1 MRFNHSNKHIRD
13 AIRYAEGKNWR
24 VTKAGPR
31 AHIWGK
37 LWCPHRARDG
47 CRTQVLSTPKNPE
60 LHARDIRRYIDRC
73 PHTGNNMTINNGETD
88 YESA

>member
-47 CRTQVLSTPKNPE
+47 CRTQVLSTPKTLNCMRGISAAT
-60 LHARDIRRYIDRC
+60 LTDALILV
-73 PHTGNNMTINNGETD
+73 TI
-88 YESA
+88 